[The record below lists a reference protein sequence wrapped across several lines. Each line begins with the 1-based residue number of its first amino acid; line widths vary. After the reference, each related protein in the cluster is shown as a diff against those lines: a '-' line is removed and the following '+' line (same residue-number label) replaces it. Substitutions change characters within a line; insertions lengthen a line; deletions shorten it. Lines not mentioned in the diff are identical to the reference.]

1 MAACTP
7 NVVIHAG
14 RVGDS
19 GHDDLALALRFFA
32 EHGDGPIHVGL
43 VDDTHFGTLGQLLT
57 LLEAAEFP
65 IGSQAQASTG
75 TKSNRKSRTRATASK
90 SET

>member
-1 MAACTP
+1 MAAWTP

-14 RVGDS
+14 RVGES
-19 GHDDLALALRFFA
+19 GHDDLARAHRFFA
-32 EHGDGPIHVGL
+32 EHGKVPINVGL
-43 VDDTHFGTLGQLLT
+43 VDDTQFGTLGQLLT
-57 LLEAAEFP
+57 LLNTAKFP

-75 TKSNRKSRTRATASK
+75 TKSNRKSKTRATASK

>member
-1 MAACTP
+1 MAVWKP

-19 GHDDLALALRFFA
+19 GRDDLALALRFFA
-32 EHGDGPIHVGL
+32 EHGNVPIHVGL
-43 VDDTHFGTLGQLLT
+43 VDNTHFRTLGQLLALRDT
-57 LLEAAEFP
+57 AEFP

-75 TKSNRKSRTRATASK
+75 TKSNRKPRTRATASK

>member
-1 MAACTP
+1 
-7 NVVIHAG
+7 VGIHAG
-14 RVGDS
+14 RGGDNA
-19 GHDDLALALRFFA
+19 HDDLALALRFFA
-32 EHGDGPIHVGL
+32 EHGNVPVHVGL
-43 VDDTHFGTLGQLLT
+43 VDDTHSGTLGQVLT
-57 LLEAAEFP
+57 FLDTAEFP